1 MKLIT
6 YQVGQKTGVGVISSD
21 GEWVFPIQSIGP
33 EYSTMLEVIKQISD
47 SEKQLLE
54 YASKQE
60 PYSYRGA
67 ARLQEVHLLAPI
79 PVPEQDIICLGINY
93 MDHAEES
100 ARFRKREFDGKR
112 PYAVY
117 FSKRVKEATAD
128 GEAIPSHEDLVD
140 SLDYEAELA
149 FIAEAERK
157 DEIVLMKTEIYAK
170 LRQALETDELLAES
184 YSILERQGG
193 AAADKA
199 EETQHEVTV
208 QIGQ

>member
-1 MKLIT
+1 MKLVT
-6 YQVGQKTGVGVISSD
+6 YQAGQRTGVGVISAN

-33 EYSTMLEVIKQISD
+33 EYTTMMEVIKQMSD
-47 SEKQLLE
+47 SEKQLLD
-54 YASKQE
+54 YASRQE

-67 ARLQEVHLLAPI
+67 ARLQEVRLLAPI
-79 PVPEQDIICLGINY
+79 PAPEQDIICLGINY

-117 FSKRVKEATAD
+117 FSKRVNKATAD
-128 GEAIPSHEDLVD
+128 GENIPSHENLVD

-157 DEIVLMKTEIYAK
+157 DGIVLMKTEIYAK

>member
-149 FIAEAERK
+149 FIIGK
-157 DEIVLMKTEIYAK
+157 DASNVAPEQVKDYIFGYT
-170 LRQALETDELLAES
+170 
-184 YSILERQGG
+184 ILNDVSARN
-193 AAADKA
+193 
-199 EETQHEVTV
+199 V
-208 QIGQ
+208 QNRHNQWYLGKVWMDFPLWVPAF